1 MLVLLVGVGWYA
13 GGAVELSHATN
24 AQPIAIAERTFL
36 IIGTPKEYVEPV
48 LKIYIKT
55 ENRKITM
62 KVSFVYA

>member
-1 MLVLLVGVGWYA
+1 MLVLLFGVGLYS

-24 AQPIAIAERTFL
+24 AQPIDIAERIFL